1 MNNIKLQYFLFDDT
15 GSQLLESCGAVAKDI
30 KERDKIIKSIIK
42 QYLNK
47 KCFAGLGLSIY
58 DITNKVCLYNDETIS
73 LSKVIASSN
82 NLSERYMSI
91 RFSYIALLKYW

>member
-58 DITNKVCLYNDETIS
+58 DITNKVCLYNAKAQQEI
-73 LSKVIASSN
+73 KAQ
-82 NLSERYMSI
+82 
-91 RFSYIALLKYW
+91 